1 MIKKYIFGIDLGG
14 TAIKFGFFDEKCRL
28 LKKWSIATDK
38 TNNGENILHDISK
51 ETEKCISEYKIKT
64 ENIVGTGISVPG
76 PVDDTGLVRG
86 CVNIGWGYKKA
97 GEELEKLTGIKTF
110 VLNDANAAG
119 MGEVINGCG
128 GKYKRAVM
136 ITIGTGIGGAV
147 IENGNVVSGNR
158 GNAGEIG
165 HFKMSTPDGS
175 KLLDM
180 EYFAS
185 AVGIVRFVNEKRKDY
200 PTSPINKIKNIEVR
214 DIANFAK
221 EGDELSLL
229 AFDMAGKY
237 IGLGLSYIAGT
248 VDPEIFIIGGG
259 VSLAGEIIIE
269 PIKKY
274 FSQYAFNTE
283 KEIPFAAA
291 SLGNDAGIYGAAE
304 FVTANIKEEQL

>member
-14 TAIKFGFFDEKCRL
+14 TAIKFGFFDEKCTL

-38 TNNGENILHDISK
+38 TDKGKNILLDISK
-51 ETEKCISEYKIKT
+51 EIEKCIAEQHIKK
-64 ENIVGTGISVPG
+64 EDVLGTGISVPG

-86 CVNIGWGYKKA
+86 CVNIGWGYKKV
-97 GEELEKLTGIKTF
+97 GEELEKLTEIKTF

-147 IENGNVVSGNR
+147 IENGNVVSGSR

-175 KLLDM
+175 KLFDM

-185 AVGIVRFVNEKRKDY
+185 AIGIVRFVNEKRKDY
-200 PTSPINKIKNIEVR
+200 PASPVNKTENIEVK
-214 DIANFAK
+214 DIAEFAK
-221 EGDELSLL
+221 KGDELSLS

-274 FSQYAFNTE
+274 FTKYAFNTE

-304 FVTANIKEEQL
+304 FVIANK